1 MRLVHLLVVPVP
13 RSQRFLEVL
22 LVIRLVELVPSH
34 TADRDP
40 NLSRPLQR
48 IGKFFAERQ
57 RGDAD
62 RGADV
67 ELQRDVATAFA
78 FVSRRRRSNKR
89 LRVGKLFDVDSQ
101 TIVDVPVLFIE
112 RLSPTAAGAG
122 VVRRTEVERMRGL
135 YIRDAAVSQR
145 WHPPLAL
152 RIITARRTDGQHRQG
167 QHDEGVAHP
176 HIVPLERPGC
186 TMRHADDD
194 DEPAM
199 TRLKGRVALI
209 TGAQQGIGRAIA
221 LAFAHEGADVV
232 VNYLD
237 DLHAAERVAADARKT
252 GVRALVVQGDVS
264 RVDHGQALVARSVQ
278 ELGGLDILVN
288 NAGVYP
294 RSPFLDLSEREW
306 DFVLDVNLKGS
317 CFCAQAAARAMI
329 AGGRRG
335 AIINLS
341 SSSVRGQP
349 RGVHYTA
356 SKGGVIT
363 MTRTMALELA
373 PHGIRVNAI
382 APGTTDTAQPR
393 GGNTEEELL
402 AMAKTIPLGR
412 IAQPE
417 DIASVAVF
425 LAGDESRHITG
436 QTLHVNGGLL
446 MR

>member
-1 MRLVHLLVVPVP
+1 
-13 RSQRFLEVL
+13 
-22 LVIRLVELVPSH
+22 
-34 TADRDP
+34 
-40 NLSRPLQR
+40 
-48 IGKFFAERQ
+48 
-57 RGDAD
+57 
-62 RGADV
+62 
-67 ELQRDVATAFA
+67 
-78 FVSRRRRSNKR
+78 
-89 LRVGKLFDVDSQ
+89 
-101 TIVDVPVLFIE
+101 
-112 RLSPTAAGAG
+112 
-122 VVRRTEVERMRGL
+122 
-135 YIRDAAVSQR
+135 
-145 WHPPLAL
+145 
-152 RIITARRTDGQHRQG
+152 
-167 QHDEGVAHP
+167 
-176 HIVPLERPGC
+176 
-186 TMRHADDD
+186 
-194 DEPAM
+194 M
-199 TRLKGRVALI
+199 TRLKGRAALV

-232 VNYLD
+232 INYLD
-237 DLHAAERVAADARKT
+237 DLKAAERVAADARDT

-264 RVDHGQALVARSVQ
+264 RVEQCQTLVARTVQ
-278 ELGGLDILVN
+278 EVGGLDILVN

-294 RSPFLDLSEREW
+294 RSPFLELSEREW

-329 AGGRRG
+329 AGARRG
-335 AIINLS
+335 SIINLS

-393 GGNTEEELL
+393 GGNTEEELV

-412 IAQPE
+412 IAQPD

-425 LAGDESRHITG
+425 LACDESRHMTG

>member
-1 MRLVHLLVVPVP
+1 M
-13 RSQRFLEVL
+13 
-22 LVIRLVELVPSH
+22 
-34 TADRDP
+34 
-40 NLSRPLQR
+40 
-48 IGKFFAERQ
+48 G
-57 RGDAD
+57 
-62 RGADV
+62 
-67 ELQRDVATAFA
+67 
-78 FVSRRRRSNKR
+78 
-89 LRVGKLFDVDSQ
+89 
-101 TIVDVPVLFIE
+101 
-112 RLSPTAAGAG
+112 
-122 VVRRTEVERMRGL
+122 
-135 YIRDAAVSQR
+135 
-145 WHPPLAL
+145 
-152 RIITARRTDGQHRQG
+152 
-167 QHDEGVAHP
+167 
-176 HIVPLERPGC
+176 
-186 TMRHADDD
+186 
-194 DEPAM
+194 
-199 TRLKGRVALI
+199 RLKGHVALV

-221 LAFAHEGADVV
+221 VAFAREGADVA

-237 DLHAAERVAADARKT
+237 DLGAAERVATDARAA

-264 RVDHGQALVARSVQ
+264 RVDHNHALVTRTVQ

-294 RSPFLDLSEREW
+294 RSPFLELSEREW
-306 DFVLDVNLKGS
+306 DWVLDVNLKGS

-356 SKGGVIT
+356 SKGGVVT

-393 GGNTEEELL
+393 GGMTEDELV
-402 AMAKTIPLGR
+402 AFARQIPLGR

-425 LAGDESRHITG
+425 LASSESRHITG

>member
-1 MRLVHLLVVPVP
+1 
-13 RSQRFLEVL
+13 
-22 LVIRLVELVPSH
+22 
-34 TADRDP
+34 
-40 NLSRPLQR
+40 
-48 IGKFFAERQ
+48 
-57 RGDAD
+57 
-62 RGADV
+62 
-67 ELQRDVATAFA
+67 
-78 FVSRRRRSNKR
+78 
-89 LRVGKLFDVDSQ
+89 
-101 TIVDVPVLFIE
+101 
-112 RLSPTAAGAG
+112 
-122 VVRRTEVERMRGL
+122 
-135 YIRDAAVSQR
+135 
-145 WHPPLAL
+145 
-152 RIITARRTDGQHRQG
+152 
-167 QHDEGVAHP
+167 
-176 HIVPLERPGC
+176 
-186 TMRHADDD
+186 
-194 DEPAM
+194 M
-199 TRLKGRVALI
+199 TRLEGRVAMV
-209 TGAQQGIGRAIA
+209 TGAQQGIGLAIA
-221 LAFAHEGADVV
+221 LAFAREGADVV

-237 DLHAAERVAADARKT
+237 DFAAAERVASKARAS
-252 GVRALVVQGDVS
+252 GARVLVIQGDVA
-264 RVDHGQALVARSVQ
+264 RVDQAQAMVARTVK
-278 ELGGLDILVN
+278 ELGGLDVLVN

-306 DFVLDVNLKGS
+306 DYVLDVNLKGS

-335 AIINLS
+335 SIINMS

-393 GGNTEEELL
+393 GGNTEEELAAL
-402 AMAKTIPLGR
+402 AKVIPLGR

-425 LAGDESRHITG
+425 LASEESRHMTG

>member
-1 MRLVHLLVVPVP
+1 
-13 RSQRFLEVL
+13 
-22 LVIRLVELVPSH
+22 
-34 TADRDP
+34 
-40 NLSRPLQR
+40 
-48 IGKFFAERQ
+48 
-57 RGDAD
+57 
-62 RGADV
+62 
-67 ELQRDVATAFA
+67 
-78 FVSRRRRSNKR
+78 
-89 LRVGKLFDVDSQ
+89 
-101 TIVDVPVLFIE
+101 
-112 RLSPTAAGAG
+112 
-122 VVRRTEVERMRGL
+122 
-135 YIRDAAVSQR
+135 
-145 WHPPLAL
+145 
-152 RIITARRTDGQHRQG
+152 
-167 QHDEGVAHP
+167 
-176 HIVPLERPGC
+176 
-186 TMRHADDD
+186 
-194 DEPAM
+194 M
-199 TRLKGRVALI
+199 TRLKGRVALV
-209 TGAQQGIGRAIA
+209 TGAQQGIGRAMA
-221 LAFAHEGADVV
+221 LAFAREGADVV

-237 DLHAAERVAADARKT
+237 DAGAAERVAAEAREC
-252 GVRALVVQGDVS
+252 GVRALVVQGDVA
-264 RVDHGQALVARSVQ
+264 RVEQDQALVARTVK

-335 AIINLS
+335 SIINLS

-393 GGNTEEELL
+393 GGMSEEELT
-402 AMAKTIPLGR
+402 AFARTIPLGR

-425 LAGDESRHITG
+425 LASEESRHITG

>member
-1 MRLVHLLVVPVP
+1 
-13 RSQRFLEVL
+13 
-22 LVIRLVELVPSH
+22 
-34 TADRDP
+34 
-40 NLSRPLQR
+40 
-48 IGKFFAERQ
+48 
-57 RGDAD
+57 
-62 RGADV
+62 
-67 ELQRDVATAFA
+67 
-78 FVSRRRRSNKR
+78 
-89 LRVGKLFDVDSQ
+89 
-101 TIVDVPVLFIE
+101 
-112 RLSPTAAGAG
+112 
-122 VVRRTEVERMRGL
+122 
-135 YIRDAAVSQR
+135 
-145 WHPPLAL
+145 
-152 RIITARRTDGQHRQG
+152 
-167 QHDEGVAHP
+167 
-176 HIVPLERPGC
+176 
-186 TMRHADDD
+186 
-194 DEPAM
+194 M
-199 TRLKGRVALI
+199 TRLKGRVALV

-221 LAFAHEGADVV
+221 LAFAQEGADVL

-237 DLHAAERVAADARKT
+237 DRAAAEQVAEQARKA
-252 GVRALVVQGDVS
+252 GVRAVVAQADVS
-264 RVDHGQALVARSVQ
+264 RVDEGQVLVTRAVH

-294 RSPFLDLSEREW
+294 RSPFLELSEREW
-306 DFVLDVNLKGS
+306 DWVLDVNLKGS

-329 AGGRRG
+329 AGGRRRG
-335 AIINLS
+335 SIINLS

-363 MTRTMALELA
+363 MTRSMALELA

-393 GGNTEEELL
+393 GGSTEEELV

-425 LAGDESRHITG
+425 LAGDESRHMTG

>member
-1 MRLVHLLVVPVP
+1 M
-13 RSQRFLEVL
+13 S
-22 LVIRLVELVPSH
+22 
-34 TADRDP
+34 
-40 NLSRPLQR
+40 
-48 IGKFFAERQ
+48 
-57 RGDAD
+57 
-62 RGADV
+62 
-67 ELQRDVATAFA
+67 
-78 FVSRRRRSNKR
+78 
-89 LRVGKLFDVDSQ
+89 
-101 TIVDVPVLFIE
+101 
-112 RLSPTAAGAG
+112 
-122 VVRRTEVERMRGL
+122 
-135 YIRDAAVSQR
+135 
-145 WHPPLAL
+145 
-152 RIITARRTDGQHRQG
+152 
-167 QHDEGVAHP
+167 
-176 HIVPLERPGC
+176 
-186 TMRHADDD
+186 
-194 DEPAM
+194 
-199 TRLKGRVALI
+199 RLKGRVALV
-209 TGAQQGIGRAIA
+209 TGAQQGIGRAIL

-237 DLHAAERVAADARKT
+237 DPSAAERVAADARKT
-252 GVRALVVQGDVS
+252 GVRAAVVQGDVS
-264 RVDHGQALVARSVQ
+264 RVDHAQALVARAVQ
-278 ELGGLDILVN
+278 DLGGLDILVN

-294 RSPFLDLSEREW
+294 RSPFLELSEREW

-373 PHGIRVNAI
+373 PYGIRVNAI

-402 AMAKTIPLGR
+402 AMARTIPLGR

>member
-1 MRLVHLLVVPVP
+1 
-13 RSQRFLEVL
+13 
-22 LVIRLVELVPSH
+22 
-34 TADRDP
+34 
-40 NLSRPLQR
+40 
-48 IGKFFAERQ
+48 
-57 RGDAD
+57 
-62 RGADV
+62 
-67 ELQRDVATAFA
+67 
-78 FVSRRRRSNKR
+78 
-89 LRVGKLFDVDSQ
+89 
-101 TIVDVPVLFIE
+101 
-112 RLSPTAAGAG
+112 
-122 VVRRTEVERMRGL
+122 
-135 YIRDAAVSQR
+135 
-145 WHPPLAL
+145 
-152 RIITARRTDGQHRQG
+152 
-167 QHDEGVAHP
+167 
-176 HIVPLERPGC
+176 
-186 TMRHADDD
+186 
-194 DEPAM
+194 M
-199 TRLKGRVALI
+199 TRLKGMVALV
-209 TGAQQGIGRAIA
+209 TGAQQGIGKAMA
-221 LAFAHEGADVV
+221 LAFAREGADVV

-237 DLHAAERVAADARKT
+237 DAAAAERVAAEARKS
-252 GVRALVVQGDVS
+252 GVRALVAQADVA
-264 RVDHGQALVARSVQ
+264 RVEQNQALVARAVA
-278 ELGGLDILVN
+278 ELGGLDVLVN

-335 AIINLS
+335 SIINLS

-393 GGNTEEELL
+393 GGMSEEELV
-402 AMAKTIPLGR
+402 AFARTIPLGR

-425 LAGDESRHITG
+425 LACEESRHITG

>member
-1 MRLVHLLVVPVP
+1 M
-13 RSQRFLEVL
+13 S
-22 LVIRLVELVPSH
+22 
-34 TADRDP
+34 
-40 NLSRPLQR
+40 
-48 IGKFFAERQ
+48 
-57 RGDAD
+57 
-62 RGADV
+62 
-67 ELQRDVATAFA
+67 
-78 FVSRRRRSNKR
+78 
-89 LRVGKLFDVDSQ
+89 
-101 TIVDVPVLFIE
+101 
-112 RLSPTAAGAG
+112 
-122 VVRRTEVERMRGL
+122 
-135 YIRDAAVSQR
+135 
-145 WHPPLAL
+145 
-152 RIITARRTDGQHRQG
+152 
-167 QHDEGVAHP
+167 
-176 HIVPLERPGC
+176 
-186 TMRHADDD
+186 
-194 DEPAM
+194 
-199 TRLKGRVALI
+199 RLKGRVALV
-209 TGAQQGIGRAIA
+209 TGAQQGIGRAIL

-237 DLHAAERVAADARKT
+237 DPSAAERVAADARKT
-252 GVRALVVQGDVS
+252 GVRAEVVQGDVS
-264 RVDHGQALVARSVQ
+264 RVDHAQALVARAVQ
-278 ELGGLDILVN
+278 DLGGLDILVN

-294 RSPFLDLSEREW
+294 RSPFLELSEREW

-373 PHGIRVNAI
+373 PYGIRVNAI

-402 AMAKTIPLGR
+402 AMARTIPLGR

-425 LAGDESRHITG
+425 LAGDESCHMTG